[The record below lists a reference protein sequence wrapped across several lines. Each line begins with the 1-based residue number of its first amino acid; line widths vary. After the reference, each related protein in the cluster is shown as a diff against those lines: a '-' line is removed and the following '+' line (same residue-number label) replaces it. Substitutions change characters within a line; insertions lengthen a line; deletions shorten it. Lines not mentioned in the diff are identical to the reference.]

1 MSLRIA
7 LFCLLLLAV
16 PARAAE
22 PSFPELTGR
31 VVDGAE
37 ILPPETEAAL
47 TRSLAVWEE
56 RSSDQIVIVTV
67 PDLQGLE
74 IEEYGYRL
82 GRAWGIGVAE
92 SEAGRALD
100 NGALL
105 IVAPN
110 ERAVRIEVGY
120 GLEPELTDAV
130 TSTILRRAVLPRFRE
145 GDYAGGVTAGAE
157 AMIAV
162 LSGEGSEWQD
172 RRERAGERPMADG
185 EGGMPWP
192 LLIFVLLFV
201 LPPLLSRLRR
211 RRVVFD
217 SDPEH
222 RRHRRHDPALDSL
235 AWIIAAQ
242 AASGGRRGG
251 FSSGGGFGHG
261 GVSGGFTGGG
271 GSFGGGGASGSW

>member
-1 MSLRIA
+1 MSLLRIV
-7 LFCLLLLAV
+7 LLCLLLAV

-31 VVDGAE
+31 VVDLAD

-47 TRSLAVWEE
+47 SRRLAVWEE

-74 IEEYGYRL
+74 IEDYGYRL

-92 SEAGRALD
+92 GEAGRALD

-110 ERAVRIEVGY
+110 EREVRIEVGY

-145 GDYAGGVTAGAE
+145 GDYAGGVTAGTE
-157 AMIAV
+157 AIIAV
-162 LSGEGSEWQD
+162 LSGEGGEWQD

-185 EGGMPWP
+185 EGGIPWP
-192 LLIFVLLFV
+192 LLVFVVLFV
-201 LPPLLSRLRR
+201 LPPLLGRLRR
-211 RRVVFD
+211 ERVMFD
-217 SDPEH
+217 SERD
-222 RRHRRHDPALDSL
+222 RHRRHDPALDGL
-235 AWIIAAQ
+235 AWVLAAQ

-261 GVSGGFTGGG
+261 GFSGGGFAGGG